1 VSNPFA
7 VDRTFVVSVKA
18 LRGILKEIS
27 TAKERWW
34 VEEDKPHS
42 IVIGYNTG
50 TEELNNIQ
58 FEFLKIADV
67 PLFPDGDGQIVCL
80 YPVSRGSIQRGL
92 YWQANRLVFDEVK
105 DWEAF
110 WPPIWEALTRRYS
123 GSSSSSA
130 TAAMS
135 PPSLS
140 SM

>member
-1 VSNPFA
+1 MGNPFA
-7 VDRTFVVSVKA
+7 IDRTFVVSVKA

-27 TAKERWW
+27 AGKERWW
-34 VEEDKPHS
+34 IEENRPRGV
-42 IVIGYNTG
+42 VIGYNAG
-50 TEELNNIQ
+50 TEELNSIQ
-58 FEFLKIADV
+58 FEFLKIVDV

-80 YPVSRGSIQRGL
+80 YPASRGSIQRGL

-105 DWEAF
+105 DWGAF
-110 WPPIWEALTRRYS
+110 WPPIREALARRYS
-123 GSSSSSA
+123 EGSSSSA